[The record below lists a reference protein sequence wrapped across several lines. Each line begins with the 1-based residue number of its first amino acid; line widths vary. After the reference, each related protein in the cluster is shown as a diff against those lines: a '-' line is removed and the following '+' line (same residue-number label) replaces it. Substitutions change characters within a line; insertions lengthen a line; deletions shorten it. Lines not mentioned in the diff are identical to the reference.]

1 MFEVGFGEL
10 VLLFIVALLVL
21 GPEKM
26 PQAIRTGGLWL
37 GRLKRGYQNIRA
49 DIEREI
55 GADEIRRQ
63 LHNEEVMRSLNSSRD
78 EMERLRQDFNSG
90 VNTLRQETGSKA
102 SLEHAAPQATAPEHA
117 ASAPSLASE
126 ASPSVKE

>member
-1 MFEVGFGEL
+1 MFEVGFGEV

-26 PQAIRTGGLWL
+26 PPAIRMAGLWL
-37 GRLKRGYQNIRA
+37 GRLKRGYNNIRA

-63 LHNEEVMRSLNSSRD
+63 LHNEEVMRNLNSPK
-78 EMERLRQDFNSG
+78 EEIERLRQDFNAEMNSAK
-90 VNTLRQETGSKA
+90 Q
-102 SLEHAAPQATAPEHA
+102 AARGQATINQATANQASTSQA
-117 ASAPSLASE
+117 APDQPATP
-126 ASPSVKE
+126 PRHD